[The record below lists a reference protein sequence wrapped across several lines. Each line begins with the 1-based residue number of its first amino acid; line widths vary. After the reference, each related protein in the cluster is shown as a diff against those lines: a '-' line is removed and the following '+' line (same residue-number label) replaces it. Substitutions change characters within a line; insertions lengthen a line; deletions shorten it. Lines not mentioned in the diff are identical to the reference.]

1 MWLDRLLW
9 VKKVVLYRFKIGSEI
24 IGTRTRA
31 RVIKNKVA
39 PPFETAEFD
48 IMYNEGISRIDDILD
63 LATELEIVDK
73 RGSYYSY
80 GDLRLAQGRVK
91 AKEFLR
97 ENPGLVNEIEY
108 AIRNLIFVDNAVG
121 EPKITI
127 RDGDLDDE
135 LRSIVKSRQDNKLV

>member
-1 MWLDRLLW
+1 
-9 VKKVVLYRFKIGSEI
+9 
-24 IGTRTRA
+24 
-31 RVIKNKVA
+31 
-39 PPFETAEFD
+39 
-48 IMYNEGISRIDDILD
+48 MYNEGISRIDDILD